1 MQTTYDS
8 QSLGRRVN
16 EILILSKLV
25 DAPMHGYQVALQ
37 IEEGSGGYFPF
48 NHGTLYPIL
57 HRLEKEGLIAGSWSD
72 PEEGRPRKQYAV
84 TEAGRTYL
92 AELIESWRTLQAK
105 LESIMDP
112 DRYDDGQVQAGAA

>member
-16 EILILSKLV
+16 EILILSRLA
-25 DAPMHGYQVALQ
+25 DTPMHGYQVALQ
-37 IEEGSGGYFPF
+37 IEEGSGGYFLF

-72 PEEGRPRKQYAV
+72 PEKGRPRKQYAV

-92 AELIESWRTLQAK
+92 DELIESWKTLQAK
-105 LESIMDP
+105 LESILDT